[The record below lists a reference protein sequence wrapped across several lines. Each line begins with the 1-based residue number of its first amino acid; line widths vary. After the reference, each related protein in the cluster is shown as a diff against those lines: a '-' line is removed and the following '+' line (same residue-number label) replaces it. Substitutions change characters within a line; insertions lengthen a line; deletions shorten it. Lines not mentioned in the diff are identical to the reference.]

1 MMMEYQ
7 KTINISDN
15 KQNESSKFRARN
27 CFEINDESQR
37 TYNESNQVKFTSLIR
52 SNLFDYSDAYILAKE
67 TMTVTNTVAQSV
79 AANNRNKE

>member
-1 MMMEYQ
+1 MMEYQ

-15 KQNESSKFRARN
+15 KKNESSKFRARN

-67 TMTVTNTVAQSV
+67 TVTVTNTVAQSV

>member
-1 MMMEYQ
+1 MEHQ

-15 KQNESSKFRARN
+15 KKNESSKFRARN

>member
-1 MMMEYQ
+1 MMEYQ

-15 KQNESSKFRARN
+15 KKNESSKFRARN

>member
-1 MMMEYQ
+1 MEYQ

-15 KQNESSKFRARN
+15 KKNESSKFRARN